1 MFRVVVAGHGG
12 YTNVADR
19 LWLTSASSTEEE
31 VGDLFGTRCPL
42 SAAPAPAEHDI
53 PVSSRALRQ
62 CTPSRLSGVSPSV
75 MSQWLADGGWPGDWA
90 VGGLVDGHG
99 IVLGQV
105 VPARF
110 QECDGL
116 LGVRF
121 AGPPGHFVPWP
132 VLPGDLPGAVG
143 VAAVAAQQ
151 DAVAAQEQFAADE
164 AAAQVVGHVVPEGP
178 PARDCGSAE
187 GIAGR

>member
-132 VLPGDLPGAVG
+132 VLPGDLPGAVRL
-143 VAAVAAQQ
+143 AAVAAQQ
-151 DAVAAQEQFAADE
+151 DAVATQHSSPQTK
-164 AAAQVVGHVVPEGP
+164 P
-178 PARDCGSAE
+178 PPSSSGMSYPKDHRPRDRGSAE
-187 GIAGR
+187 GITGR

>member
-105 VPARF
+105 VPGFPGLRWLARGSF
-110 QECDGL
+110 RRSTRTL
-116 LGVRF
+116 R
-121 AGPPGHFVPWP
+121 PM
-132 VLPGDLPGAVG
+132 
-143 VAAVAAQQ
+143 
-151 DAVAAQEQFAADE
+151 
-164 AAAQVVGHVVPEGP
+164 
-178 PARDCGSAE
+178 ARTS
-187 GIAGR
+187 R